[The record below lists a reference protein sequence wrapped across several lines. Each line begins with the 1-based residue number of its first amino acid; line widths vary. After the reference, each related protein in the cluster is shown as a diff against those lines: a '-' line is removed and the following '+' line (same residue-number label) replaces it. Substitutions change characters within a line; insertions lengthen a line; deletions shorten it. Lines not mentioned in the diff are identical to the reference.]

1 MTLYIL
7 IKHVLKSKLVNE
19 KHSSNSVKT
28 VPVPVS
34 LNVRYMKYITGHYRY
49 ILPLYTSTCPC
60 MKVMVVVGPLL
71 VMVILNF

>member
-1 MTLYIL
+1 MYIL
-7 IKHVLKSKLVNE
+7 IKHVLKSKLVNK

-28 VPVPVS
+28 MSVPISP
-34 LNVRYMKYITGHYRY
+34 NIRYMKYITGLYRY